1 LRHSTRRFSLIP
13 GGGGGVVYPPLGT
26 PATTISFPK
35 NKKQT
40 TQKSLVSYTSN
51 SIRLKRLM

>member
-1 LRHSTRRFSLIP
+1 LRHSTRRFGLIP
-13 GGGGGVVYPPLGT
+13 GGGVVYPPLGT